1 MNKIGKIIEIE
12 LLLNNTLIVMIFF
25 FFNVLGTKLDVYV

>member
-12 LLLNNTLIVMIFF
+12 LLLNNTLIVIF